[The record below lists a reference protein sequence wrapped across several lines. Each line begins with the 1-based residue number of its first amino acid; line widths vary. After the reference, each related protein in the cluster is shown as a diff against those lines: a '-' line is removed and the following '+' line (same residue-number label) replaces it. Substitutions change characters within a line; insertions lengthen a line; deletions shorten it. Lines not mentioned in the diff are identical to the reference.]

1 MKNWKIRYLNVL
13 PVLVIAFLLCK
24 LIFTTNISMSGILS
38 SIYSCVAYFV
48 YGLIISYFL
57 NPILVMIE
65 RRIVKDEDTK
75 RVKRIKRRV
84 SLLVVYLS
92 VIAFLTVFV
101 MNIAPAIA
109 TGFNDF
115 LGNLPTYLEGFQAYV
130 SNAIAIFNP
139 DLAKS
144 VQNDLAGVVA
154 SVYEWLSGQTD
165 VSKVGNVVTTAVSGS
180 AKTVIRLVFGVV
192 VSVYFLYG
200 KEKFAKHLK
209 RLVYALFQ
217 TERADTIMEYA
228 RATNKIFF
236 DFLISKLVQAF
247 VIFVLGLCILIPF
260 KVPLAAL
267 ISLLLALSNM
277 IPYIGPWLGG
287 IPSVLLAFLYAP
299 VKGLVVLLF
308 IIGMQIIDNLF
319 IGPKVVS
326 DRVGISPVLVIA
338 GVAIGGTIGG
348 FVGMFLGVPVVAVIK
363 LVFYDRFVEKRLK
376 EKNLDI

>member
-57 NPILVMIE
+57 NPLLVMIE
-65 RRIVKDEDTK
+65 RNIVKETDNAHTK
-75 RVKRIKRRV
+75 VVKRRV
-84 SLLVVYLS
+84 SILVIYLL
-92 VIAFLTVFV
+92 VIAFLTIFV

-109 TGFNDF
+109 TGINDF
-115 LGNLPTYLEGFQAYV
+115 VRNLPAYLEKSQAYV

-139 DLAKS
+139 SLAKT
-144 VQNDLAGVVA
+144 VQNDLSGVITA
-154 SVYEWLSGQTD
+154 VYEWFGGQTD
-165 VSKVGNVVTTAVSGS
+165 VSKVGDVVTTAVSGS

-192 VSVYFLYG
+192 VSIYFLYG
-200 KEKFAKHLK
+200 KEKFALHLK

-247 VIFVLGLCILIPF
+247 VIFILGLCILIPF
-260 KVPLAAL
+260 KVPLAPL
-267 ISLLLALSNM
+267 ISLLLALTNM

-287 IPSVLLAFLYAP
+287 IPSVVLAFLYAP

-319 IGPKVVS
+319 IGPKVVA

-338 GVAIGGTIGG
+338 GVAIGGTMGG
-348 FVGMFLGVPVVAVIK
+348 VVGMFLGVPIVAVIK
-363 LVFYDRFVEKRLK
+363 LVFYDRFIEKRLK
-376 EKNLDI
+376 EKNLKI

>member
-13 PVLVIAFLLCK
+13 PVLIIAFLLCK

-38 SIYSCVAYFV
+38 SIYSCIAYFV

-57 NPILVMIE
+57 NPLLVMIE
-65 RRIVKDEDTK
+65 RHFVKETDSRRTK
-75 RVKRIKRRV
+75 IRKRRV
-84 SLLVVYLS
+84 SILAVYLVVF
-92 VIAFLTVFV
+92 AFLTVFV
-101 MNIAPAIA
+101 MNIAPAIV

-115 LGNLPTYLEGFQAYV
+115 ARNLPTYLEKFQAYV
-130 SNAIAIFNP
+130 SNAVAIFNP
-139 DLAKS
+139 DLAKT
-144 VQNDLAGVVA
+144 VQNDLAGVIA

-165 VSKVGNVVTTAVSGS
+165 VSKVGDVVTTAVSGS
-180 AKTVIRLVFGVV
+180 AKTVIRFVFGVV

-247 VIFVLGLCILIPF
+247 IIFVLGLCILIPF

-308 IIGMQIIDNLF
+308 IIGMQILDNLF
-319 IGPKVVS
+319 IGPKIVS

-348 FVGMFLGVPVVAVIK
+348 VVGMFLGVPIVAVIK
-363 LVFYDRFVEKRLK
+363 LVFYDRFIEKRLT
-376 EKNLDI
+376 EKKLEI

>member
-13 PVLVIAFLLCK
+13 PVLIIAFLLCK

-38 SIYSCVAYFV
+38 SIYSCIAYFV

-57 NPILVMIE
+57 NPLLVMIE
-65 RRIVKDEDTK
+65 RHFVKETDSRRTK
-75 RVKRIKRRV
+75 IRKRRV
-84 SLLVVYLS
+84 SILAVYLVVF
-92 VIAFLTVFV
+92 AFLTVFV

-115 LGNLPTYLEGFQAYV
+115 ARNLPTYLEKFQAYV
-130 SNAIAIFNP
+130 SNAVAIFNP
-139 DLAKS
+139 DLAKT
-144 VQNDLAGVVA
+144 VQNDLAGVIA

-165 VSKVGNVVTTAVSGS
+165 VSKVGDVVTTAVSGS
-180 AKTVIRLVFGVV
+180 AKTMIRLVFGVV

-247 VIFVLGLCILIPF
+247 IIFVLGLCILIPF

-308 IIGMQIIDNLF
+308 IIGMQILDNLF
-319 IGPKVVS
+319 IGPKIVS

-348 FVGMFLGVPVVAVIK
+348 VVGMFLGVPIVAVIK
-363 LVFYDRFVEKRLK
+363 LVFYDRFIEKRLT
-376 EKNLDI
+376 EKKLEI